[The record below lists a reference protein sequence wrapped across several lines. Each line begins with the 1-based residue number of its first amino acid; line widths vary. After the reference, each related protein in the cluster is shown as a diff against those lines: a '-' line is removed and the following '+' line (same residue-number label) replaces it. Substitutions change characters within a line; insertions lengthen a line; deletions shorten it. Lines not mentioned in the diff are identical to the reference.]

1 MNDLGDIKVF
11 RKNLMIVSIINILLI
26 IFAGNITDINVLW
39 ILKIN
44 NLNSISILI
53 LLLIT
58 NIYVLTRYKQY
69 LFKNDLNLNQKI
81 LIFDIINNKF
91 FQKNIIEARQ
101 MEADRRD
108 WEDFIYT
115 TKKTYKRKRIE
126 SIKFNGVILLNYNFK
141 DWNRY
146 SEWTYLFCHWW
157 ITDKN
162 INGWFYGNIDNNNLF
177 VYLHNNN
184 KDRLDDNIHIEY
196 KNNNL
201 ILFFLKLKFYIK
213 DHYFFDYYLPI
224 LLGILSMELIIIKM
238 TYLIFK

>member
-1 MNDLGDIKVF
+1 
-11 RKNLMIVSIINILLI
+11 MIVSIINILLI
-26 IFAGNITDINVLW
+26 IFAGNITDINVLG

-108 WEDFIYT
+108 GEDFIYT

-141 DWNRY
+141 DGNRY
-146 SEWTYLFCHWW
+146 SEGTYLFCHGG

-162 INGWFYGNIDNNNLF
+162 INGGFYGNIDNNNLF